1 MNDATEIRAEIKRI
15 ERTMDQ
21 SVSISPRNAFVH
33 GFYFTFGAMFASF
46 LITIIIFCLIIIFG
60 TTVSLPFYA
69 IR

>member
-21 SVSISPRNAFVH
+21 SVYIYPKNAFVH
-33 GFYFTFGAMFASF
+33 GFYFTFGAMLASL
-46 LITIIIFCLIIIFG
+46 LITIIVFCLIVIFG
-60 TTVSLPFYA
+60 ITISSPFYA